1 MISFLRSR
9 NVGGGEAIPGTDE
22 TGVAAHCP
30 ARSLFALIRL
40 IKSMVYISMDG
51 EFFATE
57 DFKLD
62 VPEKGG
68 GCSIGMVGAGRSG
81 KTTALVYIM
90 NKYFSKHIGVLFTGS
105 PQIKE
110 YQDINLIQSCQFQPR
125 VIKTM
130 YEINKDT
137 NNHYKF
143 LCVLDDIV
151 DRKFDKEVLKCWT
164 IYRNSDLSSVV
175 SVQDV
180 NLLNASGRN
189 NINFLML
196 FKLNTDDRV
205 ERCIKAYLSSHF
217 PKGMKMIDKVRW
229 YKKNTED
236 HHFIF
241 VDSLN
246 DKIYRSR
253 IDLSKK

>member
-1 MISFLRSR
+1 
-9 NVGGGEAIPGTDE
+9 
-22 TGVAAHCP
+22 
-30 ARSLFALIRL
+30 
-40 IKSMVYISMDG
+40 MDDDIFPNLPFNI
-51 EFFATE
+51 E
-57 DFKLD
+57 
-62 VPEKGG
+62 VPEVGG

-81 KTTALVYIM
+81 KTTALGYIL

-110 YQDINLIQSCQFQPR
+110 YQDINIIQCDQFQPR

-130 YEINKDT
+130 YEINKET
-137 NNHYKF
+137 NNHYRF
-143 LCVLDDIV
+143 LTVLDDIV

-164 IYRNSDLSSVV
+164 IYRNSDLSSIV

-253 IDLSKK
+253 IDLTKK